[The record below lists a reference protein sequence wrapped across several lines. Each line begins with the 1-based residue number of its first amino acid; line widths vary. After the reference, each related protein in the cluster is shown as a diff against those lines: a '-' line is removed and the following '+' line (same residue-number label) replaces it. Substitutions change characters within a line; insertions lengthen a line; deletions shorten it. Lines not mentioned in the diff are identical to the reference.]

1 MGRGADCPSRKRS
14 ESTDAAESYRG
25 ILRTVVLGSN
35 HDSGSDKHHR
45 YGDDEQVDGEPLWN
59 TGHGLVLQPA
69 LCVGR
74 GWANVN
80 QFTRDTKFSSSSVA
94 SASPISQIWIA
105 A

>member
-1 MGRGADCPSRKRS
+1 VTR
-14 ESTDAAESYRG
+14 AESSRAY
-25 ILRTVVLGSN
+25 LRTVVLGSN
-35 HDSGSDKHHR
+35 QDPGP
-45 YGDDEQVDGEPLWN
+45 DDRNRKDDDQQVDGEPLRN

-94 SASPISQIWIA
+94 YRVPLPRAGGLKRET
-105 A
+105 